1 MATGERTIAVGDVE
15 LTISEAGAGFTGNR
29 GDFEMALGELAD
41 RGWHVV
47 APDQRGHGDSTQPTD
62 EQAYSFDIFAT
73 DALALADAVGFV
85 TFTVLGHSMGGMVA
99 QSVIL
104 RAPERIEAVV
114 LMDTSHE
121 GLAIDP
127 AGVQIAT
134 SIARRDGIDAVADLM
149 AASAVL
155 ETAAYLRAV
164 EADPAYGKR
173 GDLNVR
179 SSSAAMIAAMIPLI
193 ATRTDRLDEL
203 ASVAVPTLVIVGE
216 EDEPFLEPSRRMAE
230 TIPDAR
236 LAVIPGGGHS
246 PQFEA
251 PAAWWAALSGFLDQ
265 LP

>member
-1 MATGERTIAVGDVE
+1 
-15 LTISEAGAGFTGNR
+15 
-29 GDFEMALGELAD
+29 
-41 RGWHVV
+41 
-47 APDQRGHGDSTQPTD
+47 
-62 EQAYSFDIFAT
+62 
-73 DALALADAVGFV
+73 
-85 TFTVLGHSMGGMVA
+85 
-99 QSVIL
+99 
-104 RAPERIEAVV
+104 
-114 LMDTSHE
+114 MDTSHE